1 LANLANLANFLG
13 TESTG
18 NFAADHDGK
27 DGELVAKLDNLPD
40 REWFEVRRFP
50 NAITMIR
57 EPHHFEDVK
66 SYLIE
71 GSRDV
76 AVLDTGTGA
85 GDFAG
90 LVGTLSSRRP
100 RILQTHADWDH
111 IGASFRFDEVLVHPS
126 EADKLRAGHPAA
138 RYVAD
143 FSPELAEPSRLPSG
157 FDPSTGI
164 PGSTP
169 TGWLEHGDRIDLGER
184 VLEIFHTPGHSPGG
198 VSFLDREAR
207 AFFVGDLLY
216 LGRMLLFFPGG
227 DPAAFRE
234 SLRVAAEVV
243 EREEVDVIYPAHDS
257 VPLAPADVI
266 AIRDA
271 YETVWAGRA
280 PDRYGTL
287 YGYRAAIHEFE
298 RFSFNMPPAD

>member
-1 LANLANLANFLG
+1 M
-13 TESTG
+13 
-18 NFAADHDGK
+18 
-27 DGELVAKLDNLPD
+27 VAKLDALPLQD
-40 REWFEVRRFP
+40 RGWFEVRRFP
-50 NAITMIR
+50 RGITMIR
-57 EPHHFEDVK
+57 EPHHIEDVK

-90 LVGTLSSRRP
+90 LVDSLSSRRP
-100 RILQTHADWDH
+100 RVLHTHADWDH
-111 IGASFRFDEVLVHPS
+111 IGASFRFEDVLVHPC
-126 EADKLRAGHPAA
+126 EAEKLRAGYPAD
-138 RYVAD
+138 RLVAE
-143 FSPELAEPSRLPSG
+143 FSPESADLNRLPSE
-157 FDPSTGI
+157 FDPSSGI
-164 PGSTP
+164 PGCAP

-184 VLEIFHTPGHSPGG
+184 VLEILHTPGHSPGG

-227 DPAAFRE
+227 DTAAFRE
-234 SLRVAAEVV
+234 SLRLAAEVV
-243 EREEVDVIYPAHDS
+243 EDVDAIYPAHDAA
-257 VPLAPADVI
+257 PLAPADVL

-298 RFSFNMPPAD
+298 RFSFNMPPGD

>member
-1 LANLANLANFLG
+1 
-13 TESTG
+13 
-18 NFAADHDGK
+18 
-27 DGELVAKLDNLPD
+27 LVARLDDLPD

-57 EPHHFEDVK
+57 EPHHYEDVK

-90 LVGTLSSRRP
+90 LVASLSSRRP
-100 RILQTHADWDH
+100 HVLQTHADWDH
-111 IGASFRFDEVLVHPS
+111 IGASFRFGEVLVHPS

-143 FSPELAEPSRLPSG
+143 FSPELANPSRLPSS
-157 FDPSTGI
+157 FDPRSGI

-184 VLEIFHTPGHSPGG
+184 VLEVFHTPGHSPGG

-207 AFFVGDLLY
+207 VLFVGDLLY
-216 LGRMLLFFPGG
+216 LGKMLLFFPGG
-227 DPAAFRE
+227 DLAAFRE
-234 SLRVAAEVV
+234 SLRLAEEIAAD
-243 EREEVDVIYPAHDS
+243 VDTIYPAHDS
-257 VPLAPADVI
+257 VPLTPDDVRD
-266 AIRDA
+266 IRAA
-271 YETVWAGRA
+271 YETVWDGRA
-280 PDRYGTL
+280 PDGHGTL
-287 YGYRAAIHEFE
+287 YGYPTADYEFG
-298 RFSFNMPPAD
+298 RFSFHLPTDD

>member
-1 LANLANLANFLG
+1 M
-13 TESTG
+13 
-18 NFAADHDGK
+18 
-27 DGELVAKLDNLPD
+27 AKLAKMANISGTGTN
-40 REWFEVRRFP
+40 RGWFEVRRFP
-50 NAITMIR
+50 HAITMIR
-57 EPHHFEDVK
+57 EPHHREDVK

-90 LVGTLSSRRP
+90 LVGSLSSRRP

-111 IGASFRFDEVLVHPS
+111 IGASFRFQEVLVHPS
-126 EADKLRAGHPAA
+126 EAEKLRVGYPAD
-138 RYVAD
+138 RYVAE
-143 FSPELAEPSRLPSG
+143 FSPELADPSRLPSD
-157 FDPSTGI
+157 FDPSAGI
-164 PGSTP
+164 PGSMS
-169 TGWLEHGDRIDLGER
+169 TGWLEHGDRIDLGDR

-198 VSFLDREAR
+198 ISFLDRQAR

-234 SLRVAAEVV
+234 SLRLAAEVV
-243 EREEVDVIYPAHDS
+243 EDVDVIYPAHDA
-257 VPLAPADVI
+257 VPLVPADVR

-271 YETVWAGRA
+271 YETVWAGRP

-287 YGYRAAIHEFE
+287 YGHRAAIHEFAG
-298 RFSFNMPPAD
+298 FSFNMPPGD

>member
-1 LANLANLANFLG
+1 MNA
-13 TESTG
+13 
-18 NFAADHDGK
+18 
-27 DGELVAKLDNLPD
+27 LPLQD
-40 REWFEVRRFP
+40 QDWFEVRRFP
-50 NAITMIR
+50 HAITMIR
-57 EPHHFEDVK
+57 EPHHREDVK

-90 LVGTLSSRRP
+90 LIGSLSARHP

-126 EADKLRAGHPAA
+126 EADKLRAGYPADRFMA
-138 RYVAD
+138 E
-143 FSPELAEPSRLPSG
+143 FSPESADPSR
-157 FDPSTGI
+157 GI
-164 PGSTP
+164 PGINP
-169 TGWLEHGDRIDLGER
+169 TGTLKHGDRIDLGER

-234 SLRVAAEVV
+234 SLRLAAEVV
-243 EREEVDVIYPAHDS
+243 EDVDVIYPAHDS
-257 VPLAPADVI
+257 VPLVPADVRT
-266 AIRDA
+266 IRDA

-287 YGYRAAIHEFE
+287 YGYRAAIHEFD
-298 RFSFNMPPAD
+298 RFSFNMPPGD